1 MYLIKIKQ
9 SWDKIDKI
17 FFFFF
22 FNEKAEF
29 IQTVSGVQ
37 QGRNTDKD
45 SALVTYEMLQYI
57 QDWWGLAP

>member
-1 MYLIKIKQ
+1 MRQ
-9 SWDKIDKI
+9 DWQN

-22 FNEKAEF
+22 FYDKAEF
-29 IQTVSGVQ
+29 IQTESGVQ

-57 QDWWGLAP
+57 RDW